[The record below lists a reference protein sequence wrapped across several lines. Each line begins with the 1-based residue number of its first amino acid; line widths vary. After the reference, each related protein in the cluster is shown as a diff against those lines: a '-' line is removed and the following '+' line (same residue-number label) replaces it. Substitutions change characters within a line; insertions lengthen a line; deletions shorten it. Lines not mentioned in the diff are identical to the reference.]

1 MKSPNILYKLLV
13 SSFTISSFA
22 EGIILPI
29 YAIFVQK
36 IGGDILDAGI
46 AMGVF
51 LITEGV
57 FTMLVHRFKWTA
69 KQRMYL
75 MIFGWLIW
83 LGGICTYLLISNI
96 WMLFLSQVLTAI
108 GNAVADPIFDQEL
121 ATHTD
126 KGMEQFEWGFFEGS
140 KSLID
145 GAAAIIG
152 AGVAYYF
159 GFTVLIYVMIATATA
174 SFILILFYIK
184 KLRSQEVLVKLP

>member
-184 KLRSQEVLVKLP
+184 KLRSQAPTLKLV